1 MNDANSPCNM
11 FSSQS
16 IAFLTEVKSQN
27 NKEWYENNKT
37 AYEKYLLEPFQHLVK
52 SLTPIVQ
59 EIDKNIEVSPK
70 IGKTISRI
78 YRDTRFSKDKSRFR
92 DRMWLTFKRDKKNW
106 IDSPVFFFEIRPHAF
121 YYGLGYYAATRE
133 TMDRVRESISCR
145 EKDFLNAT
153 SHLLQNFTLTGDSY
167 KRQLKP
173 NQPERIAIWYNKKSF
188 SVMKENNDIAEV
200 FDHTLVNTLAEA
212 FTQLAPLYNF
222 LIRIEEKKN
231 RDLEIKRST
240 MNI

>member
-27 NKEWYENNKT
+27 NKEWYENNKA

-92 DRMWLTFKRDKKNW
+92 DKMWLTFKRDKKNW

-133 TMDRVRESISCR
+133 TMDRVRESISSR

-167 KRQLKP
+167 KRPLKP

-188 SVMKENNDIAEV
+188 SVMKENNDIAEI

-222 LIRIEEKKN
+222 LIRIEEEKN
-231 RDLEIKRST
+231 RDLEIRRSIT
-240 MNI
+240 NT